1 MKAVYRVVAA
11 LLAALTVPALYFLN
25 LIHYVIK
32 LNVTDGFL
40 NDNVTTQQLVNI
52 LTDFFRKS
60 GHKPLGS
67 HLAEALLPLKPS
79 AIVTLVFAAIMLLM
93 VLAVVICSAFTNAR
107 KTNLTFACV
116 GAAATIGAMAAF
128 NHMTALI
135 INNVVPLSKILNAAM
150 ADSSSFLAGLG
161 SFFGAGNVTAVFGDL
176 VLLRLGSGFTATLIL
191 FSAIIAWTVAFLLVD
206 MDPDAKGKKS

>member
-67 HLAEALLPLKPS
+67 HLAEALLPLKP
-79 AIVTLVFAAIMLLM
+79 ALRPDCRRML
-93 VLAVVICSAFTNAR
+93 
-107 KTNLTFACV
+107 
-116 GAAATIGAMAAF
+116 
-128 NHMTALI
+128 
-135 INNVVPLSKILNAAM
+135 
-150 ADSSSFLAGLG
+150 
-161 SFFGAGNVTAVFGDL
+161 
-176 VLLRLGSGFTATLIL
+176 
-191 FSAIIAWTVAFLLVD
+191 AIIAMASRISRISNAIFTFPFTSAYNSSG
-206 MDPDAKGKKS
+206 MATNY